1 MEQTIFI
8 GTASIS
14 SIYRCKKYNTKY

>member
-8 GTASIS
+8 GTANIS
-14 SIYRCKKYNTKY
+14 SIYSWKKYNTTY